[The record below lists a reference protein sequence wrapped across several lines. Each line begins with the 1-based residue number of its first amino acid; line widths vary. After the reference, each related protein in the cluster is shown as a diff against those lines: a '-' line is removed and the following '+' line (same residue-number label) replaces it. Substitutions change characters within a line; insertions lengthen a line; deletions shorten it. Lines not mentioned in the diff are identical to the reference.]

1 MGMDVFGKREDT
13 YFRNNVWWWRPLW
26 AYVGDVCDLSEKDY
40 QMGANNNGWFYS
52 KKKANKIATTLF
64 KEVKSKRTHDY
75 MLSRNEH
82 LESLPLKDCEHC
94 NGTGTRTDIIDK
106 ENGCDMS
113 NRETSYSHDCN
124 ACNSGYSREEGLPL
138 GKVED
143 WETHYSFD
151 VDNVRTF
158 AKFCK
163 ESDGFEIC

>member
-1 MGMDVFGKREDT
+1 MGMDVYGTREDT

-40 QMGANNNGWFYS
+40 QWGCSNDGHYIS

-75 MLSRNEH
+75 MLSRNKR
-82 LESLPLKDCEHC
+82 LKSL
-94 NGTGTRTDIIDK
+94 
-106 ENGCDMS
+106 
-113 NRETSYSHDCN
+113 NRQHHSETNY
-124 ACNSGYSREEGLPL
+124 G
-138 GKVED
+138 
-143 WETHYSFD
+143 FD
-151 VDNVRTF
+151 VNNVKRF